1 MDYVHAR
8 WLTGSIAD
16 WVAFY
21 KEAYNVLKPG
31 GWIESHEFAPY
42 LESAND
48 TITPKTALGQWGKI
62 FVQAGKQLGRT
73 FEVVPLEMQKKALED
88 AGFVDIQEADLVVSF
103 QGPSGFHNSYFVLTR
118 YTPESYR

>member
-1 MDYVHAR
+1 M
-8 WLTGSIAD
+8 
-16 WVAFY
+16 
-21 KEAYNVLKPG
+21 LKPG

-73 FEVVPLEMQKKALED
+73 FEVVPLEMQRKALED

>member
-1 MDYVHAR
+1 MEDCTGNWSFNEDFFDYVHLR
-8 WLTGSIAD
+8 WLGGSIAD
-16 WVAFY
+16 WNALY
-21 KEAYNVLKPG
+21 KEAYKTLKPG
-31 GWIESHEFAPY
+31 GWVETHEPSP
-42 LESAND
+42 EIVSDNN

-103 QGPSGFHNSYFVLTR
+103 QGPVRF
-118 YTPESYR
+118 P